1 MLRALW
7 MGFVALLGCCVAE
20 SAMADMAVVR
30 YHVQPRPYSGIY
42 DYYAKVLDLALSKTV
57 ARYGAYTLQ
66 SVEFAASNPRLNQLL
81 EYGQDINVLVAQPNQ
96 ERDERFVP
104 VRIPLDKGLLGYRI
118 MIIRSADAG
127 LFSAVRSVE
136 DLRRLH
142 LGQGFDWEDTHVLSA
157 AGLLVEGASDR
168 STLMD
173 MLVRGRFQG
182 FPRAIFE
189 IDDELEHHVS
199 DGGPPLQAEAALML
213 HYKATKIFYVS
224 KADAPLAERLEAGLR
239 MAIADGSF
247 DRLFFSHPT
256 IARALQRANF
266 GGRRIFELA
275 NPRLPAAFP
284 VDDPDLWYVP
294 PEMERTL
301 VRRERPRRG

>member
-1 MLRALW
+1 MA
-7 MGFVALLGCCVAE
+7 A

-57 ARYGAYTLQ
+57 ARYGAYSLKP
-66 SVEFAASNPRLNQLL
+66 VEFAASNPRLNQLL

-118 MIIRSADAG
+118 MIIRSADAA

-142 LGQGFDWEDTHVLSA
+142 LGQGFDWEDTHVLAA
-157 AGLLVEGASDR
+157 AGLPVEVASDR

-173 MLVRGRFQG
+173 MLGRGRFQG
-182 FPRAIFE
+182 FPRGVYE
-189 IDDELEHHVS
+189 IDEELENHASS
-199 DGGPPLQAEAALML
+199 DSPPLQAEAGLML

-247 DRLFFSHPT
+247 DRLFYSHPT
-256 IARALQRANF
+256 IAGALQRANF
-266 GGRRIFELA
+266 AGRRVFELP
-275 NPRLPAAFP
+275 NPRIPATFP
-284 VDDPDLWYVP
+284 VDDPELWYVP
-294 PEMERTL
+294 PEMGGGL
-301 VRRERPRRG
+301 ARRERPRRG